1 MKEFISG
8 VAMLLILCVFL
19 VQFTFNQVI
28 QNKTILAENDINTF
42 IEEIKK
48 DGYISPEAEAQLK
61 TALKTDFK
69 LEEDTEIVVEGD
81 KNAAARKVRVLGGAT
96 HADYENSLIYYHIE
110 YPIKN
115 VIGASKFFGI
125 SDEEN
130 TAKRIREG
138 KTASEFVQ
146 W

>member
-28 QNKTILAENDINTF
+28 QNKTLLAENDINTF
-42 IEEIKK
+42 VEEIKK
-48 DGYISPEAEAQLK
+48 DGYISPDAESTLK
-61 TALKTDFK
+61 TALAKDLK
-69 LEEDTEIVVEGD
+69 LEDDSEIVVEGD
-81 KNAAARKVRVLGGAT
+81 KNAGARKVRVLGGAT
-96 HADYENSLIYYHIE
+96 HDDYENSLIYYHIE

-115 VIGASKFFGI
+115 VIGASKFFCI
-125 SDEEN
+125 SDDEN
-130 TAKRIREG
+130 TAKRVREG
-138 KTASEFVQ
+138 KTASEYIQ

>member
-1 MKEFISG
+1 MKEFMSG

-48 DGYISPEAEAQLK
+48 DGYITPEAEAGLK
-61 TALKTDFK
+61 AALKTDLK
-69 LEEDTEIVVEGD
+69 LEDDSEIVVDGD
-81 KNAAARKVRVLGGAT
+81 KNPGARKVRVLGGAS
-96 HADYENSLIYYHIE
+96 HADYENSLISYHIE

-115 VIGASKFFGI
+115 VVGASKFFGI
-125 SDEEN
+125 SEDEN
-130 TAKRIREG
+130 TARRIREG
-138 KTASEFVQ
+138 KTASEYVQ